1 MDRYLVLALEG
12 CPFRSWKQNGLMLS
26 TGSVGNI
33 LSLLAN
39 FILIPAVVLSVV
51 IIFRRIR
58 FGGPLSRLSGK

>member
-1 MDRYLVLALEG
+1 
-12 CPFRSWKQNGLMLS
+12 MLS

-51 IIFRRIR
+51 IIFRRAIEQVVGEVGIQKYISCHTFR
-58 FGGPLSRLSGK
+58 HSFATELLRQSTDI